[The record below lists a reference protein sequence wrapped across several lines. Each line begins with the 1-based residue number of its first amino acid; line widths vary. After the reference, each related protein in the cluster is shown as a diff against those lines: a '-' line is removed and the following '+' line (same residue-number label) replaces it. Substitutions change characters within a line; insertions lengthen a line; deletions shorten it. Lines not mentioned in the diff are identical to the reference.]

1 MLMDFENQEEL
12 KAKSDLRRQKLV
24 GSIERLMTN
33 EDFRR
38 FMGELMLV
46 QSLEDCAPTQNGHM
60 LAYMTG
66 RRSVMAQI
74 KISFFT
80 HSQWFQLEEFDL
92 NG

>member
-1 MLMDFENQEEL
+1 MILDFEDQQAREA
-12 KAKSDLRRQKLV
+12 KANLRSQKLQ
-24 GSIERLMTN
+24 GAIERLMTN

-38 FMGELMLV
+38 FMAELICM
-46 QSLEDCAPTQNGHM
+46 QSLEDCAPTQNGHL

-66 RRSVMAQI
+66 RRSLMAQI

-80 HSQWFQLEEFDL
+80 PYQWFQLGEFDV